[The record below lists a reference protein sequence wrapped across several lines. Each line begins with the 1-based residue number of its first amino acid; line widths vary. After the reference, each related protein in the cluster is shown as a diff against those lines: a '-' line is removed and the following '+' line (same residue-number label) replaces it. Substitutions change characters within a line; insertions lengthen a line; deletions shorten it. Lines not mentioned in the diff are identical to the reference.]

1 MAESFFKRL
10 SNDVLEATEQV
21 ANRMEEGLALL
32 FNGGEPD
39 RSNAGQIPASTDNNP
54 FQGADDDH
62 DQENLEE
69 EFRNHPLQG
78 IADSV
83 VGDILSGQVGRW
95 RVPTCLKN
103 TCVSSLQPIC
113 SHRTTHRRLNPH
125 MHIISPSF
133 YVV

>member
-39 RSNAGQIPASTDNNP
+39 RSNAGQIPAPTDNNP

-83 VGDILSGQVGRW
+83 VGDILSGQVGTLDGECRHASKILA
-95 RVPTCLKN
+95 CLPFSQS
-103 TCVSSLQPIC
+103 V
-113 SHRTTHRRLNPH
+113 
-125 MHIISPSF
+125 HIVQLT
-133 YVV
+133 VV